1 MAENEGI
8 KIVLNGTVETVQK
21 REMTFEELT
30 ELAFPDVQRTE
41 YIDWEVDY
49 RDPSNPR
56 AGEHEIEPRQTLV
69 VTRGM
74 VIDVSYTDKS

>member
-1 MAENEGI
+1 MGDDEGI
-8 KIVLNGTVETVQK
+8 KIVLNGTVETVKK

-30 ELAFPDVQRTE
+30 ERAFPDVQRTQ

-49 RDPSNPR
+49 RDPSDPR
-56 AGEHEIEPRQTLV
+56 AGERELQPRETLV
-69 VTRGM
+69 ITRGM

>member
-1 MAENEGI
+1 MGENEGI
-8 KIVLNGTVETVQK
+8 KIVLNGTVETVE

-30 ELAFPDVQRTE
+30 VKAFPNVQRTQ

-49 RDPSNPR
+49 RDPSDPR
-56 AGEHEIEPRQTLV
+56 AGERELDPGKTLII
-69 VTRGM
+69 TRGM

>member
-1 MAENEGI
+1 MGENEGI
-8 KIVLNGTVETVQK
+8 KIVLNGTVETVN

-30 ELAFPDVQRTE
+30 VKAFPNVQRTQ

-49 RDPSNPR
+49 RDPSDPR
-56 AGEHEIEPRQTLV
+56 AGERELESGETLI

>member
-1 MAENEGI
+1 MNENDGI
-8 KIVLNGTVETVQK
+8 KVVLNGTVETVEK

-30 ELAFPDVQRTE
+30 RLAFPDVQRTD

-49 RDPSNPR
+49 RDPTDPR
-56 AGEHEIEPRQTLV
+56 GGEKELEPGETLV
-69 VTRGM
+69 ITRGM

>member
-1 MAENEGI
+1 MSEDEGI
-8 KIVLNGTVETVQK
+8 KVVLNGTVETVK

-30 ELAFPDVQRTE
+30 EKAFPDVQRTDTIE
-41 YIDWEVDY
+41 WEVDY
-49 RDPSNPR
+49 RDPTDPR
-56 AGEHEIEPRQTLV
+56 TGEHELEPGEKLT

>member
-1 MAENEGI
+1 MSEDEGI
-8 KIVLNGTVETVQK
+8 KIVLNGTVETVK

-30 ELAFPDVQRTE
+30 QKAFPDVQRTE

-49 RDPSNPR
+49 RDPADPR
-56 AGEHEIEPRQTLV
+56 SGERELEPRETLT

>member
-1 MAENEGI
+1 MSENHGI
-8 KIVLNGTVETVQK
+8 KIVLNGTTEAVN

-30 ELAFPDVQRTE
+30 VLAFPDVQRTDS
-41 YIDWEVDY
+41 IDWEVDY
-49 RDPSNPR
+49 RDSPDSKSGRELRPR
-56 AGEHEIEPRQTLV
+56 ETLV

>member
-1 MAENEGI
+1 MLEDGGV
-8 KIVLNGTVETVQK
+8 KIVLNGTVTTVK

-30 ELAFPDVQRTE
+30 QLAFPDVPRTE

-49 RDPSNPR
+49 RDRADPR
-56 AGEHEIEPRQTLV
+56 GVEHELRPGETLTV
-69 VTRGM
+69 GRGF